1 MDFGKIFA
9 RIKSILLTP
18 ATEWPKVAAEPDSV
32 PGIYTGYILIV
43 AALPVIVSFIKSSLI
58 GFDLLGSTMR
68 IPVGIG
74 IASLVIGYLLS
85 LVLTYVLALIVNALA
100 PTFGGQKDMV
110 QALKTVAYAWTAS
123 WIAYIALLLPWIG
136 GLIAL
141 AGTIYAIYL
150 LYLGLP
156 YTMRCPQEKAG
167 GYTALSVVLG
177 IILSVVIGMVTG
189 HLSGTASFTKSA
201 VTSGLHL
208 NGTDGSSTSLSTGK
222 VESLPADQIKTFLPD
237 SVAGLKRHSIDSERN
252 AMGVQISTATAE
264 YSDASGH
271 DITLTVAD
279 TGSMRGLMAMAGA
292 MAPQSDEETDHGY
305 NKTYT
310 KDGRLTHE
318 QWDTSSKNGEYSV
331 IVGQRFTVKANGR
344 VDSIDQLK
352 QAVEAVDLSKLE
364 ALKDQGVSK
373 N

>member
-1 MDFGKIFA
+1 MDFGKIIA
-9 RIKSILLTP
+9 RVKSILTTP

-32 PGIYTGYILIV
+32 SGLYTGYILIV
-43 AALPVIVSFIKSSLI
+43 AALPLLARFIKNSLI
-58 GFDLLGSTMR
+58 GFDLLGSTLR
-68 IPVGIG
+68 IPMGMG
-74 IASLVIGYLLS
+74 IASLIIGYVLS
-85 LVLTYVLALIVNALA
+85 LVLTYLMALIVNALA

-110 QALKTVAYAWTAS
+110 QALKVVAYAWTAS
-123 WIAYIALLLPWIG
+123 WIAGIAVLLPWIG
-136 GLIAL
+136 TLIAL
-141 AGTIYAIYL
+141 AGAIYAIYL

-167 GYTALSVVLG
+167 GYTALSVVIG
-177 IILSVVIGMVTG
+177 IVLSLIIGMVVG
-189 HLSGTASFTKSA
+189 HLSGVSSFTKSA
-201 VTSGLHL
+201 VTSSLHL
-208 NGTDGSSTSLSTGK
+208 TGADGSTTSLPTGK
-222 VESLPADQIKTFLPD
+222 VESLPADQIRAFLPD
-237 SVAGLKRHSIDSERN
+237 SVDSLKRRSIDSERN
-252 AMGVQISTATAE
+252 AVGMQISSATAE
-264 YSDASGH
+264 YGDDSGH

-292 MAPQSDEETDHGY
+292 MAPESDQETDHGY

-318 QWDTSSKNGEYSV
+318 QWDTSAKNGEYSV
-331 IVGQRFTVKANGR
+331 IVGQRFSVKANGR
-344 VDSIDQLK
+344 ADSIDQLK